1 MTPWERIV
9 SSTIN
14 RMKRQHT
21 EWEGIFAILYLKKV
35 LYTKHTRTT
44 TTQLQKEKKKIIN
57 KYPLGRQRADYK
69 GETSQVPR
77 PKETS
82 NLGEET

>member
-1 MTPWERIV
+1 MGKNSLFNNQQNEKATYRMGGNICNPISEKSLIYKTHKNYYN
-9 SSTIN
+9 STA
-14 RMKRQHT
+14 K
-21 EWEGIFAILYLKKV
+21 GK
-35 LYTKHTRTT
+35 
-44 TTQLQKEKKKIIN
+44 KKKIIN